1 MCSRKHGSRRAHTL
15 PRLHSE
21 RSGFYAFYMYY
32 MGGFSMTSARED
44 YSAQRRFLRMKF
56 FLQVKHLRP
65 LTPARQ
71 PVM

>member
-1 MCSRKHGSRRAHTL
+1 
-15 PRLHSE
+15 
-21 RSGFYAFYMYY
+21 MYH

-44 YSAQRRFLRMKF
+44 YSAQRRFLRLKF
-56 FLQVKHLRP
+56 FLQVEHLRP